1 MGNRQPASAGGIPLF
16 GLKLSVIGL
25 ALVSPGLLKQEAA
38 DPVSSK
44 WLSGHGHLYQRKRAG
59 WGMDGI
65 AERRILPITWS
76 GANLTMTTTA
86 SPCRTYIVYHH
97 GLFAQG
103 VRSVLETQRAVQIV
117 GMESDVG
124 KALKA
129 VQSLKPEVIIVEEC
143 TGKHQPMRL
152 GAFLHSAT
160 GGRVVTLSLD
170 DDSATVYQRNR
181 MAATDPA
188 DLVKA
193 IQGVGKPHFPGPDR
207 AHRKASMFFKTESTF
222 NSGDGLSGSKPRVR
236 STNTQ
241 GVQAADKP
249 PRASRGSR
257 KGG

>member
-1 MGNRQPASAGGIPLF
+1 M
-16 GLKLSVIGL
+16 
-25 ALVSPGLLKQEAA
+25 
-38 DPVSSK
+38 
-44 WLSGHGHLYQRKRAG
+44 
-59 WGMDGI
+59 
-65 AERRILPITWS
+65 
-76 GANLTMTTTA
+76 MTAA

-103 VRSVLETQRAVQIV
+103 VRSILETRDVVEIV

-129 VQSLKPEVIIVEEC
+129 AHSLKPEVIILEEC

-170 DDSATVYQRNR
+170 HNSATVYDRQRV
-181 MAATDPA
+181 AATDPA

-193 IQGVGKPHFPGPDR
+193 IQGVGKPHIPGPGQP
-207 AHRKASMFFKTESTF
+207 APKASILFQPESGR
-222 NSGDGLSGSKPRVR
+222 NGDEGRSGKKSRVR
-236 STNTQ
+236 CTRKEEAKQTETVS
-241 GVQAADKP
+241 
-249 PRASRGSR
+249 RASHAR